1 MACDE
6 KQALDLLTI
15 LRPDTV
21 LVDVRGAGQP
31 AVEFL
36 DALGPESG
44 RILTLLIHGDPT
56 GATLSRLADRMLRR
70 PPGLD
75 VNELVRVCRNALP
88 EAGKRV
94 GGAPT
99 RPTC

>member
-6 KQALDLLTI
+6 KQALDLLAI

-31 AVEFL
+31 TIDFL

-44 RILTLLIHGDPT
+44 RILTLLVHGDPS
-56 GATLSRLADRMLRR
+56 GATLSKLAERLLR
-70 PPGLD
+70 PPALD
-75 VNELVRVCRNALP
+75 VNELVKVCRNALP
-88 EAGKRV
+88 ETGKR
-94 GGAPT
+94 GTAAPARST
-99 RPTC
+99 R

>member
-6 KQALDLLTI
+6 KQALDLLAI

-31 AVEFL
+31 TVEFL

-44 RILTLLIHGDPT
+44 RILTLLVHGDAT
-56 GATLSRLADRMLRR
+56 GAALGRLADRMLRQQQ
-70 PPGLD
+70 LD
-75 VNELVRVCRNALP
+75 VNELVKVCRNALP
-88 EAGKRV
+88 EAGKRP
-94 GGAPT
+94 GATPA
-99 RPTC
+99 RPGR